1 MSSVALGAGAA
12 CAASSFY
19 NVGVALQAIEAR
31 VAPAHRGLRPS
42 LVVGLARRPRW
53 LAGTALGVLGWPLQA
68 AALLHA
74 PLTVVQ
80 PGLAFGLILLLVLGA
95 RALRERV
102 STRDV
107 AAVLAIIAG
116 VGALAAV
123 APAESSHHAGG
134 WTLVAGLAALGALAA
149 IPYARRDRRAVGGV
163 AAALSAGAAFA
174 WSGVSTK
181 LVADAVNGHHWLP
194 AIAWTIA
201 TGLASGL
208 ALLSE
213 MSALQRRRATQVA
226 PLVFVV
232 QVALPVLAAPL
243 LAGESWA
250 HAPLGPAGILAGLVV
265 VLGGAVVLSSA
276 PAVRSLVDESSSADR
291 GTGRRPPA
299 PSAATAET
307 VSPAAPSAMTTT
319 MSPRD
324 GRADSGR
331 DASTVRRPATGDA
344 SAVRATRY

>member
-68 AALLHA
+68 GALLLA

-95 RALRERV
+95 RTLRERV
-102 STRDV
+102 GARGVGAVV
-107 AAVLAIIAG
+107 AIVTG

-123 APAESSHHAGG
+123 APAASSHHAGG
-134 WTLVAGLAALGALAA
+134 WALVAGLAALGALAA
-149 IPYARRDRRAVGGV
+149 LPYARSDRRAVGGV

-181 LVADAVNGHHWLP
+181 LVADAVHAHQWLP
-194 AIAWTIA
+194 ALAWTIA

-213 MSALQRRRATQVA
+213 MSALQRRPATQVA

-243 LAGESWA
+243 IARESWA
-250 HAPLGPAGILAGLVV
+250 HAPLGPVGILAGLVV
-265 VLGGAVVLSSA
+265 VLGGAVVLTSA
-276 PAVRSLVDESSSADR
+276 PAVRSLVDEANSADS
-291 GTGRRPPA
+291 GTGRS

-307 VSPAAPSAMTTT
+307 VSRTEPSALTTT
-319 MSPRD
+319 MS
-324 GRADSGR
+324 
-331 DASTVRRPATGDA
+331 
-344 SAVRATRY
+344 